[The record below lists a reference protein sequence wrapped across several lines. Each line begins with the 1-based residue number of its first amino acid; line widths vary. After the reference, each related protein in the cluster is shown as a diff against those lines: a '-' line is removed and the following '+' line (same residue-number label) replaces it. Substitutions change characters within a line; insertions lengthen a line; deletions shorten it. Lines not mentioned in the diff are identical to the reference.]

1 MFLLVSLCLSLAKT
15 SKLIYKSVQQE
26 AVGKGILHRNVSPF
40 NVLIEDLVN
49 KIQGMLIDWEFA
61 VEITFEQEY
70 GIGGTV
76 SLIHFVLDHEL
87 TLVQGTIPFLSISLL
102 EQICDKLKRKN
113 LKGKHSY
120 KEGNVV
126 SVQLHG
132 DADEDFSVWHVPT
145 DDMESLFYVFI
156 WILVLYNGPL
166 GWE

>member
-1 MFLLVSLCLSLAKT
+1 MVSPYLSFTKT
-15 SKLIYKSVQQE
+15 SKLIYKSVQKE
-26 AVGKGILHRNVSPF
+26 AVGKGILHCNVSPF

-76 SLIHFVLDHEL
+76 SIHSVLDHEL
-87 TLVQGTIPFLSISLL
+87 TLVQGTIPFLSIGLL
-102 EQICDKLKRKN
+102 EQICDGLQRKN
-113 LKGKHSY
+113 LKGKCSY

-126 SVQLHG
+126 SVQLCG
-132 DADEDFSVWHVPT
+132 DADEDFSVRHVPT

-156 WILVLYNGPL
+156 WILVLYDGPL